1 MRNATVLFIC
11 IIVPGILLTSPGSAH
26 SRLPL
31 TALEQNRLP
40 VIAVSHRHD
49 DDYEN
54 VYEDGDVDDLPPPR
68 RADPYPPPQ
77 DAAADFEILPPPPP
91 PSCGEFR
98 YWNGEYCADARVQ
111 PPYTG
116 PRW

>member
-1 MRNATVLFIC
+1 MRNATALFIC
-11 IIVPGILLTSPGSAH
+11 IIVPGILSTSPGGAH
-26 SRLPL
+26 SILPL

-40 VIAVSHRHD
+40 VIAVTHRHD
-49 DDYEN
+49 DGYDN
-54 VYEDGDVDDLPPPR
+54 IYEDEDDLPPPR
-68 RADPYPPPQ
+68 RADPYPPPP
-77 DAAADFEILPPPPP
+77 DAAPVFEILPPPPP